1 MITIDTRKVGKY
13 LEVEVEINN
22 TKIIVGLLDT
32 DERIELAKALS
43 QAVTDILNGV

>member
-13 LEVEVEINN
+13 LEVKVEVND

-32 DERIELAKALS
+32 NERIELAKALS
-43 QAVTDILNGV
+43 QAVADILHGL